1 MKKILIAVLSV
12 LLLAY
17 SLPLSGTF
25 AASSTKQFSDVPSSK
40 YFAKAVYDLAERNII
55 GGYPDGTF
63 KPGNSI
69 TRGQAAA
76 IIAKLMNL
84 NMDNIENPGFKD
96 VSTKNG
102 YYKAI
107 AGMAK
112 EGIISGYGDG
122 RYGPNDPIKRGQ
134 MASILVKAF
143 DLPRY
148 SFYDIKNPFKDVKE
162 YEAHG
167 SNILILYR
175 LGITTGTSPDTF
187 SPNAPI
193 TRGQAAKMIKATEDA
208 KPTMV
213 TLEASD
219 LGLDWVGVIA
229 KEQEKNSDL
238 FKAID
243 VAGRNTPNGYT
254 GDRIQLVPLKEG
266 EGTLNLYGKV
276 DEKTS
281 DSSYIYKKYY
291 VYIKKDNGELKL
303 TLEETNDFL
312 PTAAELSFWDGTS
325 KSSSK
330 AVQSIQNVSLATM
343 DGKKLFD
350 NVKFKQ
356 CNDYSICIDI
366 NQPGEYI
373 ATARFAGG
381 KEVRFGIEAKQPTDA
396 YFSYDIETLREQLT
410 VEFDVSNFYEGYK
423 FDAEAAKNI
432 GKHKIITKDA
442 DQIATV
448 TRDPGTNLFRAE
460 AKAVGSIEI
469 EFENKIP
476 WLFGP
481 PGEMMSGSTTGI
493 RVDVQRMGEITNIS
507 INDIFYINPDM

>member
-12 LLLAY
+12 LLLAC

-25 AASSTKQFSDVPSSK
+25 AASTKQFSDVPSSK

-76 IIAKLMNL
+76 IIAKLMKL
-84 NMDNIENPGFKD
+84 DTDNIKNPGFKD

-107 AGMAK
+107 AAMAE

-148 SFYDIKNPFKDVKE
+148 WFYETENPFKDVKE

-175 LGITTGTSPDTF
+175 LGITSGTSPDKF

-193 TRGQAAKMIKATEDA
+193 TRGQAAKMMKATEDA

-213 TLEASD
+213 TLEAND
-219 LGLDWVGVIA
+219 LGLDWVSVIA

-243 VAGRNTPNGYT
+243 VAGRNTPDGYS

-266 EGTLNLYGKV
+266 KGTLNLYGRV
-276 DEKTS
+276 DAKTS
-281 DSSYIYKKYY
+281 DISYIYKKYY
-291 VYIKKDNGELKL
+291 VHIKKENGELKL

-312 PTAAELSFWDGTS
+312 PTAAELSFWNGTS
-325 KSSSK
+325 KSSSE
-330 AVQSIQNVSLATM
+330 AVRSIKNVSLVTM
-343 DGKKLFD
+343 DGKKLSD
-350 NVKFKQ
+350 NMKFEQ

-366 NQPGEYI
+366 DQPGDYI

-381 KEVRFGIEAKQPTDA
+381 EEVRFGIEAKQPTNA
-396 YFSYDIETLREQLT
+396 YFTYDIETLREQLT
-410 VEFDVSNFYEGYK
+410 VEFDVSTFHEGYR
-423 FDAEAAKNI
+423 FDVEAAKNI
-432 GKHKIITKDA
+432 GKHKILTKDA

-448 TRDPGTNLFRAE
+448 TRDPGTNLFRAD

-469 EFENKIP
+469 EFENKVS
-476 WLFGP
+476 WAFGV
-481 PGEMMSGSTTGI
+481 PGEMTSGSTTGI
-493 RVDVQRMGEITNIS
+493 RIDVQRMGEITNIS
-507 INDIFYINPDM
+507 INNISYINPDM

>member
-1 MKKILIAVLSV
+1 MKKRLMTVFSV
-12 LLLAY
+12 LILAC

-40 YFAKAVYDLAERNII
+40 YFANAVYDLAERNII

-76 IIAKLMNL
+76 IIAKLMKL
-84 NMDNIENPGFKD
+84 DMDNIENPGFKD
-96 VSTKNG
+96 VSAKNG

-107 AGMAK
+107 AAMAK

-148 SFYDIKNPFKDVKE
+148 GFYEIENPFKDVKE

-175 LGITTGTSPDTF
+175 VGITSGTSPDKF

-193 TRGQAAKMIKATEDA
+193 TRGQAAKMMKATEDA

-219 LGLDWVGVIA
+219 LGLDWVSVIA
-229 KEQEKNSDL
+229 KEQERNSDL
-238 FKAID
+238 FKAIR
-243 VAGRNTPNGYT
+243 VQGRNTPEGYI

-266 EGTLNLYGKV
+266 EGTLNLYGRV

-281 DSSYIYKKYY
+281 DISYIYKKYY
-291 VYIKKDNGELKL
+291 VHIKKENGELKL
-303 TLEETNDFL
+303 TLEETNDFQ
-312 PTAAELSFWDGTS
+312 PTAVELSFWNGTS
-325 KSSSK
+325 KSSSE
-330 AVQSIQNVSLATM
+330 AVRSVQNVSLATI
-343 DGKKLFD
+343 DGKKLSD
-350 NVKFKQ
+350 NVKFTQ
-356 CNDYSICIDI
+356 CKDYSICIDI
-366 NQPGEYI
+366 DQPGEYI
-373 ATARFAGG
+373 ATARSTGG
-381 KEVRFGIEAKQPTDA
+381 KEVRFAIEAKQPINA
-396 YFSYDIETLREQLT
+396 LFNYDIKTLREQLT
-410 VEFDVSNFYEGYK
+410 VVFDLTTHLERYRFDV
-423 FDAEAAKNI
+423 EASKNI
-432 GKHKIITKDA
+432 GKHNILTKDA

-448 TRDPGTNLFRAE
+448 TRDPGTSRFRAE
-460 AKAVGSIEI
+460 AKEVGTIEI
-469 EFENKIP
+469 EFENETSWIM
-476 WLFGP
+476 GV
-481 PGEMMSGSTTGI
+481 PGDSISGSTTGI
-493 RVDVQRMGEITNIS
+493 RIDVQRMGEITNIS